1 VRSAGY
7 PAGYLPD
14 PDDRRKVSNALRGQA
29 AGLPAEVQAQ
39 WVELASIFEEPDQS
53 ELISEAD
60 QE

>member
-1 VRSAGY
+1 LSIVEGLLLGRWDTA
-7 PAGYLPD
+7 
-14 PDDRRKVSNALRGQA
+14 QA
-29 AGLPAEVQAQ
+29 PGLPAEVQAQ